1 MFFSHWF
8 RFVRVFVSRKRH
20 FQCQIIYVTNQ
31 DRKGVVY
38 VIVISTLINIL
49 VRVVPQGLEP
59 NREAKEYGNNDE
71 LLWTVFLEA
80 TPTGT

>member
-1 MFFSHWF
+1 M
-8 RFVRVFVSRKRH
+8 SRKRH
-20 FQCQIIYVTNQ
+20 SQCQIIYVTSQ
-31 DRKGVVY
+31 DKKDVVY

-49 VRVVPQGLEP
+49 VHAVLQDLGQ
-59 NREAKEYGNNDE
+59 NHEAKEYGNNDE

>member
-1 MFFSHWF
+1 
-8 RFVRVFVSRKRH
+8 VSRKRH

-31 DRKGVVY
+31 DRKDVVY
-38 VIVISTLINIL
+38 VIVTFTLMNIL
-49 VRVVPQGLEP
+49 AHVVLQNLGQ
-59 NREAKEYGNNDE
+59 NHEAREYGNNDE